1 MKIGQIAKSAST
13 ILWRSLWRTYILNLV
28 IVSKKSREE
37 IGFKCFM
44 TFDLYLGQI
53 KGQRKKLY
61 QKIFSPGS
69 QVSCYEW
76 ILAISSWDFTI
87 RTFICPF
94 FSTFSV
100 IIPWQHDM
108 SGHRSGYEL
117 LGPWPMCPASFIE
130 ISWKLGQ
137 NSALSN
143 GKQKKN
149 NNSVHETREE
159 QDPIPLLGEWDNN
172 NSVDETREEQD
183 PIPLWGMG

>member
-13 ILWRSLWRTYILNLV
+13 ILWRSLWRTCIINLV
-28 IVSKKSREE
+28 ILCKKPREE
-37 IGFKCFM
+37 IGFKRFL
-44 TFDLYLGQI
+44 TFDLYLGQV
-53 KGQRKKLY
+53 KGQRKICY
-61 QKIFSPGS
+61 QKIFSPSS
-69 QVSCYEW
+69 QVSWYEW

-117 LGPWPMCPASFIE
+117 GGPWPMCPGSFIE
-130 ISWKLGQ
+130 ISWKLCQ

-143 GKQKKN
+143 YDRKKKKKKKKKKKN
-149 NNSVHETREE
+149 N
-159 QDPIPLLGEWDNN
+159 
-172 NSVDETREEQD
+172 
-183 PIPLWGMG
+183 

>member
-1 MKIGQIAKSAST
+1 
-13 ILWRSLWRTYILNLV
+13 
-28 IVSKKSREE
+28 
-37 IGFKCFM
+37 M
-44 TFDLYLGQI
+44 TFDLYLGQV
-53 KGQRKKLY
+53 KGQRKICY

-69 QVSCYEW
+69 QVSWYEW

-130 ISWKLGQ
+130 ISWKLVPYFSHCLLRQEEEDGRIIIVYVKP
-137 NSALSN
+137 
-143 GKQKKN
+143 GKNKIPSPWNQGR
-149 NNSVHETREE
+149 TRYPLLGDGITRAYWARGPVG
-159 QDPIPLLGEWDNN
+159 DPIPMLLGLRTGNWVKENWAKGRIPIRDASLTCIDNY
-172 NSVDETREEQD
+172 
-183 PIPLWGMG
+183 W

>member
-53 KGQRKKLY
+53 KGQREKLY

-137 NSALSN
+137 NSALSYYDR
-143 GKQKKN
+143 KKMWRI
-149 NNSVHETREE
+149 TRGYWARG
-159 QDPIPLLGEWDNN
+159 QLAIPSLTRIWLG
-172 NSVDETREEQD
+172 VR
-183 PIPLWGMG
+183 G